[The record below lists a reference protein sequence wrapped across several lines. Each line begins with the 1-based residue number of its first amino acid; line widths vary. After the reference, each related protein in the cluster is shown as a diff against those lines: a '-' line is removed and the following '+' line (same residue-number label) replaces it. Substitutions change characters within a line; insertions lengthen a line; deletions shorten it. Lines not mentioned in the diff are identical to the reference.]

1 MTMTRMGFMR
11 KTQLFHEFS
20 GFEGDAVQAM
30 RRIIVCLQGL
40 GGSEIE
46 KGGKDGDKDMHH
58 PHFDNNDWLNAIDGV
73 MLFHVWKGALCIFTL
88 LSLLFGPLG

>member
-1 MTMTRMGFMR
+1 MTMTRTGILR

-40 GGSEIE
+40 GESEME
-46 KGGKDGDKDMHH
+46 VGGKDDDMDMHH
-58 PHFDNNDWLNAIDGV
+58 PHFDNNNWLKAIDGV

-88 LSLLFGPLG
+88 RSLSFGPL